1 MFTSV
6 LFSLLKVQSEI
17 VKALVGTFNKE
28 TPNIVYTN
36 VHECHN

>member
-6 LFSLLKVQSEI
+6 FSLLKVQSKI

-28 TPNIVYTN
+28 TILCISMSMN
-36 VHECHN
+36 VTID